1 MVLAYLFWHR
11 PRDAAAAAEYE
22 RAQIAFHRS
31 LARTPP
37 AGFRGS
43 AVFRVAALPWPW
55 SAAAAQERAPRD
67 RLGGYEDWYLLEDY
81 TALGVLNE
89 AAVGR
94 GHRSPHDAVA
104 GRMGAGTGGLY
115 GLVEGQMAGSLGEQ
129 TSVVWVARPPGA
141 VKRGLREL
149 LADMLVDGATPG
161 TASLWRRQFVLGPA
175 PEYCLLHGGGEA
187 DEHGGADG
195 DAVDGAAASAA
206 DSAVEDAERPA
217 GVSLTRLPAGW
228 SATTLTR
235 QAIFA

>member
-1 MVLAYLFWHR
+1 MLAYLFWHR
-11 PRDAAAAAEYE
+11 PRDAAAAEEYE

-43 AVFRVAALPWPW
+43 SVFRVAALPWPW
-55 SAAAAQERAPRD
+55 SAAAAQERATQD
-67 RLGGYEDWYLLEDY
+67 GLGGYEDWYLLEDY

-115 GLVEGQMAGSLGEQ
+115 GLVEGQVAGSLDEPTQ
-129 TSVVWVARPPGA
+129 AVWVARPPGA
-141 VKRGLREL
+141 AKRGLREL
-149 LADMLVDGATPG
+149 LADMLADGAAPG

-187 DEHGGADG
+187 SEEASEDADG
-195 DAVDGAAASAA
+195 DAGDRAANG
-206 DSAVEDAERPA
+206 AERPA